1 MGGGKVCDI
10 ILTILEQ
17 AIDFVYCSMVLSKQ
31 PRSLHLVALAVRVHN
46 AAILIW
52 FVDYAALAE
61 KNDAVHT

>member
-31 PRSLHLVALAVRVHN
+31 PRSLYLVALAVREHN
-46 AAILIW
+46 AAILI
-52 FVDYAALAE
+52 
-61 KNDAVHT
+61 